1 MRDNMS
7 QKSRKQRFIYEIEK
21 KILSGEWKVGD
32 KLPTERELVEE
43 FGASRTVVNASLA
56 ELAQKG
62 FLSIN
67 PRQWTKVADYT
78 RDGKLEVLYS
88 IVKFNGEDVDMQ
100 LMEGIL
106 NARKVVEIESVKLA
120 CKFRTDDDIAQL
132 KNIIDDEM
140 SATDI
145 EDRIELDFKFHHMLC
160 VASKNPVY
168 PLIMNSFEPIGKKY
182 LKIFYSLIDET
193 YSINMEH
200 IDIVN
205 GIKTRNEKKAIEA
218 LEALLIEG
226 EKVVRLY
233 GGIKNE

>member
-1 MRDNMS
+1 MPH
-7 QKSRKQRFIYEIEK
+7 KSRKQQFIYEIEK

-62 FLSIN
+62 FLTIN

-78 RDGKLEVLYS
+78 KDGKLEVLYS
-88 IVKFNGEDVDMQ
+88 IVKFNGDNVDMQ

-132 KNIIDDEM
+132 EKIINAEKN
-140 SATDI
+140 ATDI
-145 EDRIELDFKFHHMLC
+145 AERIELDFKFHHMLC

-182 LKIFYSLIDET
+182 LKIFYSLIDNS
-193 YSINMEH
+193 YKIDVEH

-205 GIKTRNEKKAIEA
+205 AIKICDDKKAIES
-218 LEALLIEG
+218 LQALLHEG
-226 EKVVRLY
+226 EKVIRLY